1 MSRTRLFR
9 IVACVLALFLL
20 QTGCLR
26 ERRTPVDTG
35 ACPAAALRWLTSPN
49 RKERK
54 LSRYDFLI
62 RKYAGRIGMDWRLL
76 AAIIFQ
82 ESQFNEDAESNKS
95 AKGLMQIRDVTAEHY
110 GVDPEYLF
118 DPDTNVFVG
127 TRLLADLLRGFRAE
141 GLDSVNVVRFTL
153 ASYNSGG
160 GALAKRREEAAEAGL
175 DPNEWEAVAEIYR
188 RKSNITPAYIT
199 AIEETY
205 EAYKEATTPVE

>member
-76 AAIIFQ
+76 AAIIYH
-82 ESQFNEDAESNKS
+82 ESKFNERALSPVG
-95 AKGLMQIRDVTAEHY
+95 AKGLMQVMDIAAVHY
-110 GVDPEYLF
+110 GEPEADLYDPE
-118 DPDTNVFVG
+118 TNIRLG
-127 TRLLADLLRGFRAE
+127 TILLEDLVEQFRREGVAE
-141 GLDSVNVVRFTL
+141 EDVIRFAI
-153 ASYNSGG
+153 ASYNVGG
-160 GALAKRREEAAEAGL
+160 GALARRRAEADSLGL
-175 DPNEWEAVAEIYR
+175 DPSAWSDVATIFNREEHT
-188 RKSNITPAYIT
+188 TPAYID
-199 AIEETY
+199 AVENTY
-205 EAYKEATTPVE
+205 AKYCSRL